1 MLQQILKTMYVDPE
15 ILSELS
21 EEQKQLLF
29 FKMREEQ
36 VRRYKEWEQK
46 EDKKPKK
53 PPKPGKR
60 RIQFLKG
67 ADGEPWTWVMG
78 EGRGDAT
85 IEEIMDREDQLRA
98 QRLAE
103 KEAEEL
109 KRRNEEVLRAK
120 LQTEKEKLEREKREL
135 AEAARRREEEA
146 AYASRKEAKMAAE
159 RARKAWAEQE
169 RQAKE
174 LEKKKEAELKCNNCQ
189 EPVSQRKEQMERR
202 RSFEEVHKKAE
213 KRAKELYMS
222 LKEARETAIKEAE
235 QEQAHKDTEWRQ
247 QLQKQKEADK
257 RRSMLARNAREE
269 FRRSVHTAM
278 ADNKKQTVYD
288 VATQLRKQSLGGA
301 APGSSSSKT
310 SSPTQATLPARPSS
324 RQEVIRW
331 FQDFEQPRQAGMD
344 ARTHQV
350 AAWFHGIISRQEAES
365 LLEGRP
371 IGSFLVRVS
380 ERVWGYTISYRAD
393 GRCKHFLIDTS
404 DNTYQFFG
412 TNQLS
417 HTSLWDL
424 VSFHMKEP
432 ISSTGGEVLKTPCGQ
447 SRQPPDYRDL
457 LGESQNSSWL

>member
-36 VRRYKEWEQK
+36 VRRYKEWDEK
-46 EDKKPKK
+46 EAKKPKK
-53 PPKPGKR
+53 QPKPGKR

-109 KRRNEEVLRAK
+109 KRKNEELIRAK
-120 LQTEKEKLEREKREL
+120 LQAEKEKLEQEKQRL
-135 AEAARRREEEA
+135 AEEARRKEA
-146 AYASRKEAKMAAE
+146 EAHASRKEAKLAAE

-169 RQAKE
+169 KQAKE
-174 LEKKKEAELKCNNCQ
+174 LEKRKEAELKCNNCQ
-189 EPVSQRKEQMERR
+189 EPVLQRKEQMERR

-235 QEQAHKDTEWRQ
+235 QEQERKEREWRE

-269 FRRSVHTAM
+269 FRRSVHMAM

-288 VATQLRKQSLGGA
+288 VAMQLQKQSLGGA
-301 APGSSSSKT
+301 ATATSSSKT
-310 SSPTQATLPARPSS
+310 SSPTQASLPARPTS

-350 AAWFHGIISRQEAES
+350 AKWFHGIISRQEAEA

-371 IGSFLVRVS
+371 VGSFLVRVS
-380 ERVWGYTISYRAD
+380 ERVWGYTISYRGE
-393 GRCKHFLIDTS
+393 GRFKHFLIDTS

-417 HTSLWDL
+417 HGSLWDL
-424 VSFHMKEP
+424 VNFHMKEP

-447 SRQPPDYRDL
+447 TKQPPDYRNL
-457 LGESQNSSWL
+457 MGESQNSSWL

>member
-36 VRRYKEWEQK
+36 VRRYKEWDEK

-109 KRRNEEVLRAK
+109 KRKNEELIRAK
-120 LQTEKEKLEREKREL
+120 LQAEKEKLEREKRQL
-135 AEAARRREEEA
+135 AEAKRKEEE

-174 LEKKKEAELKCNNCQ
+174 LEKKKEAELK
-189 EPVSQRKEQMERR
+189 RKEQMERR

-235 QEQAHKDTEWRQ
+235 QEQERKEREWRE
-247 QLQKQKEADK
+247 QLQKQKAADK

-269 FRRSVHTAM
+269 FRRSVHMAM

-288 VATQLRKQSLGGA
+288 VATQLQKQSLGGA
-301 APGSSSSKT
+301 APATRTSKT
-310 SSPTQATLPARPSS
+310 SSPTQASLPARPTS

-331 FQDFEQPRQAGMD
+331 FQDFEQPRQAGLD
-344 ARTHQV
+344 ARTHQP

-371 IGSFLVRVS
+371 VGSFLVRVS
-380 ERVWGYTISYRAD
+380 ERVWGYTISYRAE
-393 GRCKHFLIDTS
+393 GRYKHFLIDTS

-424 VSFHMKEP
+424 VNFHMSEP
-432 ISSTGGEVLKTPCGQ
+432 ISSTGGEVLKAPCGQ
-447 SRQPPDYRDL
+447 KKQPPDYRDL
-457 LGESQNSSWL
+457 MEQQNSSWL